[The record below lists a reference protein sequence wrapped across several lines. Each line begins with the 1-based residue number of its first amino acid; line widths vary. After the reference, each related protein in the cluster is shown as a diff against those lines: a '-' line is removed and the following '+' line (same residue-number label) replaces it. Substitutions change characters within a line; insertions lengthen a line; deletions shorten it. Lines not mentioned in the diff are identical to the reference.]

1 MLLYG
6 FWWEPDSLRLH
17 EYDIALDVPALKGLS
32 IAVIAD
38 LHAGAPYI
46 DAAKIDRV
54 VAATNAARPDLI
66 LLAGDYV
73 SDRADGSLRLPLDVI
88 AEHLKGLDAP
98 LGVYAVLG
106 NHDMTVGRRRVTAA
120 LGRAGILT
128 LRDAHVAIGRAAGT
142 VVIAGFG
149 DPPRLFDETGRKVR
163 GEKLLRRRFEQAQ
176 PFGEVF
182 RLDHSRL
189 LLVDPHM
196 GGDRPPLVAAGRQ
209 HHRRPEIAHHLQ
221 MWRPIRTDHLFEDG
235 SQRRMLADPGIE
247 GRDQI
252 FDLALG
258 RERGGRVHDPR

>member
-1 MLLYG
+1 VLLYG

-149 DPPRLFDETGRKVR
+149 DPPRLTRALAGLDGARALCLMHRPDPFVHLPATCALTIAGHTHGGQVALPLVQGWAMARASSLGVR
-163 GEKLLRRRFEQAQ
+163 YARGVIRENGHVLFVSPGIGTSSVPVRLGVPPEISLLR
-176 PFGEVF
+176 
-182 RLDHSRL
+182 
-189 LLVDPHM
+189 
-196 GGDRPPLVAAGRQ
+196 
-209 HHRRPEIAHHLQ
+209 
-221 MWRPIRTDHLFEDG
+221 
-235 SQRRMLADPGIE
+235 IE
-247 GRDQI
+247 
-252 FDLALG
+252 
-258 RERGGRVHDPR
+258 